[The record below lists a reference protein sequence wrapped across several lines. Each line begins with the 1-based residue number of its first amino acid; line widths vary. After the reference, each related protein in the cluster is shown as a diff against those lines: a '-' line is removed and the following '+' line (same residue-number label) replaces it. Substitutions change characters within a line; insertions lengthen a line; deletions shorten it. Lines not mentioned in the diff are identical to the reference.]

1 MAEELLDQ
9 VRDIAEGQ
17 IVCSRFPEET
27 RQHNYKLLTHCKQ
40 DFEGQ
45 KLAELLSTALLS
57 LAGVC
62 HPTLFPL
69 VTVNT
74 VLLTTLLQFIAFVVG
89 YFLQDIKLAVF
100 IALGGTAL
108 TFLIVIP
115 PWPFYN
121 KNPVK
126 WLPVGGS
133 PAVAVPQTLV
143 IDEKAIR

>member
-1 MAEELLDQ
+1 MAEQILDQ

-17 IVCSRFPEET
+17 I
-27 RQHNYKLLTHCKQ
+27 

-45 KLAELLSTALLS
+45 KLAELLSTVLLS
-57 LAGVC
+57 VVGAISFL
-62 HPTLFPL
+62 
-69 VTVNT
+69 
-74 VLLTTLLQFIAFVVG
+74 VG
-89 YFLQDIKLAVF
+89 YFLQDIKLAVY

-108 TFLIVIP
+108 TFVAIIP

-126 WLPVGGS
+126 WLPVGGGATAA
-133 PAVAVPQTLV
+133 PVPHNLV